1 MAEEIT
7 GIEDTAEAPAS
18 TEAEENTAVESI
30 KESDDQ
36 KSDDAALTSGEEGK
50 QADAKSDAD
59 AEAETVYDEFTMPN
73 GVEVDE
79 EAMAVFLP
87 MIKEFDLDQGQA
99 QRLVDMYTNQVVATA
114 EAQRTAYEDR
124 VSGWLD
130 RGASDKE
137 IGGDKAD
144 EALSLA
150 NKAMREFGSNS
161 LKASMDETGVGNH
174 PEMIR
179 FMSRV
184 GRAIGEDKII
194 PGDGMVGTKT
204 RAEIM
209 FPGQSAV

>member
-7 GIEDTAEAPAS
+7 GIEETAPAPAPI
-18 TEAEENTAVESI
+18 EAEETTAVENI
-30 KESDDQ
+30 EEADLG
-36 KSDDAALTSGEEGK
+36 KSDDEPPGEDGK
-50 QADAKSDAD
+50 QADAPSDAD
-59 AEAETVYDEFTMPN
+59 AEPVYGEFTMPD
-73 GVEVDE
+73 GVKVDE

-87 MIKEFDLDQGQA
+87 MIKEFGLGQAQA
-99 QRLVDMYTNQVVATA
+99 QRLVDMYTNQVVATT
-114 EAQRTAYEDR
+114 EAQRSAYEDR
-124 VSGWLD
+124 VSGWLE

-144 EALSLA
+144 ESLSLA
-150 NKAMREFGSNS
+150 NKAMREFGSSN

-209 FPGQSAV
+209 FPSQSAV